1 MSRKCCVDGERT
13 RRLIVNLREI
23 IEKQGLMGNIWELSL
38 YATEVMYKVLDT
50 DYKGGMRNYR

>member
-13 RRLIVNLREI
+13 RRPPIKSRRLLFENND
-23 IEKQGLMGNIWELSL
+23 KGLMVNIWELSL

-50 DYKGGMRNYR
+50 DYKGE